1 MARFSSND
9 DEILIE
15 EIRKYPSLYNY
26 EDANYKNFVIKEN
39 GWKNVAASLGK
50 NVDDCKKRWRSV
62 KDNYFR
68 NKKKQKLGT
77 GSSSLDKPI
86 KWALYNQLSFLDKI
100 KHDRSDFENVVSN
113 KSILDDPDS
122 DVHLNPATPS
132 TSMSSTKITN
142 TNSVEDWESLS
153 GSRCSTPTLKSKVK
167 RSQTRG
173 LNTSSIAEF
182 NARAQRRME
191 LLEAIHNKTQR
202 TETEDDVD
210 LFMKSISYTVKKLP
224 PAQITEA
231 KIGILTLVSNLQT
244 KAIQTSESPFGKSF
258 PPFQPYNS
266 TFLTRETLVRN
277 KCLAQVLIHCNKPQ
291 DPLNQILTSPLVH
304 PYQFQFLLVNNI
316 MQLLSH

>member
-15 EIRKYPSLYNY
+15 EIRKYPSLYNL
-26 EDANYKNFVIKEN
+26 EDENYKNFVIKEN

-62 KDNYFR
+62 RDTYFR

-100 KHDRSDFENVVSN
+100 KHDRRSKNTLDEEENLFSSQHESDFENVVSN

-153 GSRCSTPTLKSKVK
+153 GSRCCTPTLKSKVK

-244 KAIQTSESPFGKSF
+244 KAIQTSESPFWKIF
-258 PPFQPYNS
+258 PSIS
-266 TFLTRETLVRN
+266 TL
-277 KCLAQVLIHCNKPQ
+277 
-291 DPLNQILTSPLVH
+291 
-304 PYQFQFLLVNNI
+304 QFNFF
-316 MQLLSH
+316 